1 MKKTALTFVTFLFLS
16 FVSVYG
22 QEDTYKIVKTNNV
35 LNIDDYKFAM
45 DKANFDSY
53 RYLNTRRKLTF
64 KKGVVLELFSVKE
77 LETSGVAV
85 DASKAVVYDPKKIIQ
100 NPIYRLGNNG
110 FIIAEFKA
118 KTKK

>member
-64 KKGVVLELFSVKE
+64 NTGVEIELLSVQE
-77 LETSGVAV
+77 LQGLQLSV
-85 DASKAVVYDPKKIIQ
+85 DASKASVFDSQ
-100 NPIYRLGNNG
+100 TETHPIYKLGNNG
-110 FIIAEFKA
+110 YILIEIQ
-118 KTKK
+118 KTQKK